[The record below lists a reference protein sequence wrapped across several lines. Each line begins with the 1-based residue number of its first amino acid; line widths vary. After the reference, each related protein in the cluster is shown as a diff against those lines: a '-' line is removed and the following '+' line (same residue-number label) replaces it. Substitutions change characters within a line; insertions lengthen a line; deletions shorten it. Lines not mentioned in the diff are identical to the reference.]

1 MISLSKT
8 YSDIKRFDDM
18 YGQYLSEQANEDK
31 VKQLKHF
38 DQDY

>member
-18 YGQYLSEQANEDK
+18 YG
-31 VKQLKHF
+31 
-38 DQDY
+38 